1 MTRFGISHKLL
12 PPDISCGKLTKKSF
26 LFSLLFAFFLLVVYK
41 CWFDWIRSGIKLV
54 NMQCLTTIWNSFRSW
69 KNESILGATFFSKFA
84 QAFFF
89 SDTQNVSELQ
99 FKPAVFS
106 RMQISKISN
115 VSLCNLFKSSRYA
128 KFTGFCIVDVVKSI
142 FFYILIVFFIYT
154 PTIKWPLLPHLLCI
168 YLSSQPEA
176 GSQQLSS
183 GRRGLFWQEGD
194 LFVRLLYTGRSWYHR
209 RTCWSM

>member
-1 MTRFGISHKLL
+1 MTGFGISHKLL
-12 PPDISCGKLTKKSF
+12 PPDNISCGKLTKKSF

-54 NMQCLTTIWNSFRSW
+54 NMQCLTTIWNNFRSW
-69 KNESILGATFFSKFA
+69 KNENILGATFFKICSSV
-84 QAFFF
+84 FFF

-142 FFYILIVFFIYT
+142 FFIF
-154 PTIKWPLLPHLLCI
+154 LLFSSFTLL
-168 YLSSQPEA
+168 L
-176 GSQQLSS
+176 
-183 GRRGLFWQEGD
+183 
-194 LFVRLLYTGRSWYHR
+194 
-209 RTCWSM
+209 